1 MKPVPLTQQL
11 VDSIREDILSGHYEP
26 HSNLRQDALAEKYGV
41 SRIPV
46 REALLQLE
54 GEGLVSIQPRRGA
67 IVTPL
72 SLLEV
77 DDVFALRLLLEIRLY
92 HASAPKLDAAAIE
105 TASEVNQRYRDAIA
119 NQQHAVLGAINAEL
133 HMALYR
139 EAPLPTTRQIVA
151 ALLQTS
157 QRYTRIQLR
166 TGAATIPRRTRPTA
180 TTDARRQLPRRRSAF
195 GRTHPPRLAQPARD
209 DYRAELFTYRV
220 ATNLYVYRA
229 NLFGVFA

>member
-105 TASEVNQRYRDAIA
+105 MASEANQRYRDAIA

-166 TGAATIPRRTRPTA
+166 TDAALQQSLAEHDQLLQLTHDGNYHAAETLLDEHIRHVWHSLREMINA
-180 TTDARRQLPRRRSAF
+180 QSHLHTD
-195 GRTHPPRLAQPARD
+195 
-209 DYRAELFTYRV
+209 
-220 ATNLYVYRA
+220 
-229 NLFGVFA
+229 

>member
-77 DDVFALRLLLEIRLY
+77 DDVFALRLLSEIRLY

-105 TASEVNQRYRDAIA
+105 MASEANQRYRDAIA

-166 TGAATIPRRTRPTA
+166 TDAALQQSLAEHDQLLQLTRDGNYHA
-180 TTDARRQLPRRRSAF
+180 AEALLDEHIRHVWHSLREMISAQSHLHT
-195 GRTHPPRLAQPARD
+195 G
-209 DYRAELFTYRV
+209 
-220 ATNLYVYRA
+220 
-229 NLFGVFA
+229 

>member
-11 VDSIREDILSGHYEP
+11 LDSIREDILSGQYEP
-26 HSNLRQDALAEKYGV
+26 HSKLRQDALAEKYGV

-105 TASEVNQRYRDAIA
+105 MASEANQRYRDAIA

-166 TGAATIPRRTRPTA
+166 TDAALQQSLAEHDQLLQLTHDGNYHAAETLLDEHIRHVWHSLREMINA
-180 TTDARRQLPRRRSAF
+180 QSHLHTD
-195 GRTHPPRLAQPARD
+195 
-209 DYRAELFTYRV
+209 
-220 ATNLYVYRA
+220 
-229 NLFGVFA
+229 

>member
-105 TASEVNQRYRDAIA
+105 MASEANQRYRDAIV

-166 TGAATIPRRTRPTA
+166 TDAALQQSLAEHDQLLQLTHDGNYHAAETLLDEHIRHVWHSLREMINA
-180 TTDARRQLPRRRSAF
+180 QSHLHTD
-195 GRTHPPRLAQPARD
+195 
-209 DYRAELFTYRV
+209 
-220 ATNLYVYRA
+220 
-229 NLFGVFA
+229 

>member
-105 TASEVNQRYRDAIA
+105 MASEANQRYRDAIA

-139 EAPLPTTRQIVA
+139 EAPCR
-151 ALLQTS
+151 
-157 QRYTRIQLR
+157 
-166 TGAATIPRRTRPTA
+166 PRDKSSP
-180 TTDARRQLPRRRSAF
+180 PSCKPRSA
-195 GRTHPPRLAQPARD
+195 TPASSYAPTRH
-209 DYRAELFTYRV
+209 YNNPSPNT
-220 ATNLYVYRA
+220 TNCY
-229 NLFGVFA
+229 N

>member
-41 SRIPV
+41 SRSPV

-105 TASEVNQRYRDAIA
+105 MASEANQRYRDAIV
-119 NQQHAVLGAINAEL
+119 NQQHAVLGAINAKL

-166 TGAATIPRRTRPTA
+166 TDAALQQSLAEHDQLLQLTHDGNYHAAETLLDEHIRHVWHSLREMINA
-180 TTDARRQLPRRRSAF
+180 QSHLHTD
-195 GRTHPPRLAQPARD
+195 
-209 DYRAELFTYRV
+209 
-220 ATNLYVYRA
+220 
-229 NLFGVFA
+229 